1 MLMEK
6 ILEVLKNSR
15 GQIKTLGTPTDD
27 INNANLAE
35 IDGLIKILERQN
47 PSKEK
52 FFYWVLQVGIHE
64 TWVADGADFTDN
76 IVHSLL
82 THHFR
87 HAYGHELKGKV
98 LSRPSNDAVAEAMG
112 FSTVTEYLKSRKD
125 DILDGLLR

>member
-6 ILEVLKNSR
+6 ILRVLRNSR
-15 GQIKTLGTPTDD
+15 AQIQNLGTPN

-35 IDGLIKILERQN
+35 IDGLIKILERPN

-64 TWVADGADFTDN
+64 TWVEDGADFTDDK
-76 IVHSLL
+76 VHSMLA
-82 THHFR
+82 HHFR

-98 LSRPSNDAVAEAMG
+98 LSRPSNDAVAEVMG
-112 FSTVTEYLKSRKD
+112 FKTVAEYLKSRKD
-125 DILDGLLR
+125 DDD